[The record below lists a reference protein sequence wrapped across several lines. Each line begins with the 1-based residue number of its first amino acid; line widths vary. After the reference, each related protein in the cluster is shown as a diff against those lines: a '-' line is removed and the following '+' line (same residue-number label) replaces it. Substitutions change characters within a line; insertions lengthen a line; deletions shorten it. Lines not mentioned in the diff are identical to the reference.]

1 MTTLLNVLFKETKNK
16 KEHTNLIFTLNY
28 PQLIQDIEKN
38 YNSNL

>member
-16 KEHTNLIFTLNY
+16 KEHTKLNY
-28 PQLIQDIEKN
+28 PQLTQDIEKN